1 MVADRRVTPQELGTR
16 LQAILS
22 AYPVRL
28 LFSTKTSRLHI
39 LLEYPP
45 EIDWDREAVWELLA
59 ETITQAHPQGIQQV
73 LVYGRLVG
81 QKTPEWQR
89 SIDFPATPA
98 TPPPQTQMMSVGI
111 PSSSS
116 MGLGTPATSMGAAP
130 EISASGPSSGQTG
143 QIILGGRYQVLKVLG
158 SGGFGRTF
166 LAQDQQRP
174 GHPTCVV
181 KQLRPKFA
189 DPKFLENARRLFN
202 VEAETLEQL
211 GQHDQIPRLLAY
223 FEQDKEFFL
232 VQEFIQGRSL
242 SQDLSED
249 VFSEEQ
255 VIGLLHDLL
264 QVLRFIHEH
273 NVIHRDIKPE
283 NIIRRAEDGKYVLI
297 DFGAGKQLQTGEST
311 QASHTMAV
319 GTLGYIPAEQYAG
332 APQFNSDIYAL
343 GMVAVQCLTG
353 LAPTQLSTDP
363 RGGEIQWRDHCRAS
377 EKLAEI
383 LTGMIRVQ
391 FQQRFQSAQEAL
403 LQLERSFHLSPA
415 AGPNWGGLAQAAFA
429 RLRQPQVLAAL
440 VLGTVGFGTVIFG
453 ATWATYASGARAAK
467 EEYYEGVRF
476 AQRQDWSLAG
486 NSYREALDL
495 NPLYPAARAGLARSQ
510 KRLDELQEEIDTQ
523 REILLQQPNNPKARL
538 ALGIALYRHGQV
550 EDALEQLTTA
560 TAFDANDAQI
570 HYHLGRAYAQQE
582 SWDQAIASYRRA
594 LELQSTLVDARI
606 DLGLA
611 LLANGATAEAADSFR
626 VATELSR
633 NHPNAYYYLG
643 QAQARQENWNAAL
656 ENYLI
661 ALNLDSKLRQMRNDL
676 GFGLYAP
683 DQIDQAIEAYERT
696 LRQDPTQAMAHLHLG
711 DAFYAS
717 GDLNRA
723 QQAYEEAFTKDPAL
737 TVAHIKLGRILAE
750 QQQWDRSLSAYEAAL
765 ALEPANPQ
773 ALTGRG
779 TVIAQRAIAEDQPL
793 DEAVRLLQQAVQSNP
808 ADAEAQLQLGLALAQ
823 QEQTEPALQSF
834 NRAVQLNPANAEA
847 RRVLGDALVDQ
858 GNTDAAIQQFDSA
871 LDANPADPATYISMA
886 GAQAEQED
894 VGNALINFKTAAV
907 LEQTGGAEQPESGV
921 SLTQAYTSDTEIRHA
936 NRLRRAVLPPEQRD
950 TVAALTPEQVGDDD
964 LADAVLEQL
973 QQENLINPNQVTSL
987 AGETDGLLT
996 LDLATQLL
1004 FRSLLF
1010 TVSAVVILLF
1020 LGSLGLGSYV
1030 VLESYGL
1037 VRKPMTKEERER
1049 ERAYTLLRKGLDHYQ
1064 AGKWDEAMAAFTAAL
1079 RIREDYPDALFYIGQ
1094 TWVKRGDYGQ
1104 AMQLFWKLHG
1114 INPEFEGLQGAMV
1127 KTLLT
1132 AGNMYM
1138 RQEEYDQ
1145 AFAKFQAALN
1155 LYAEGERVDPDIY
1168 YHMGLALSKQRD
1180 DESWDRA
1187 IDYLEKAL
1195 DLNPNLAPAHAT
1207 LGTVYSLRLQFAAAI
1222 AAFEAGLRLDP
1233 RLVEAHHEIGKA
1245 LYKLGDLHRS
1255 IQHLYN
1261 VIRLSPHVAKA
1272 RTDLGFALL
1281 QAGDL
1286 ESARQEFTAALSK
1299 DPHLSAAHLGLGTLL
1314 CMSGE
1319 FEEARERCNQ
1329 ALQMDPGNPSALAM
1343 LGLIHLEAQVQATGG
1358 SSVVKHRTLEI
1369 AHAKFE
1375 TAIKADIHVPEAHYG
1390 LGEISRLKR
1399 EYAFAVESFTNAL
1412 MSNGSY
1418 TAAHYRLG
1426 MVYYALENYD
1436 KAIQQFQ
1443 KTLDLDTNHLDAR
1456 AYLERTQMQMRGLRS

>member
-28 LFSTKTSRLHI
+28 LFSSKTSRLHI

-45 EIDWDREAVWELLA
+45 DIDWDREAVWELLA
-59 ETITQAHPQGIQQV
+59 QTIAQAHPIGIEQV
-73 LVYGRLVG
+73 LVYGRLAG
-81 QKTPEWQR
+81 QRTPEWQR
-89 SIDFPATPA
+89 SIDFPATSA
-98 TPPPQTQMMSVGI
+98 VPPQTQMMSVGI
-111 PSSSS
+111 PPSTRLGLESASTSMAAAAEVSSS
-116 MGLGTPATSMGAAP
+116 GT
-130 EISASGPSSGQTG
+130 SSGQTG

-181 KQLRPKFA
+181 KQLRPKFS

-211 GQHDQIPRLLAY
+211 GRHDQIPRLLAY

-242 SQDLSED
+242 SQDLGED
-249 VFSEEQ
+249 IFSEEQ

-264 QVLRFIHEH
+264 QVLKFIHEH

-311 QASHTMAV
+311 QPSHTMAV

-363 RGGEIQWRDHCRAS
+363 RSGEIQWRDHCRVS
-377 EKLAEI
+377 EKLADI

-403 LQLERSFHLSPA
+403 QQLERSFHLSPA
-415 AGPNWGGLAQAAFA
+415 AGPNWTGLAQAAFA
-429 RLRQPQVLAAL
+429 RLRQPQVLAAV
-440 VLGTVGFGTVIFG
+440 VLGTVGFSTVIFG
-453 ATWATYASGARAAK
+453 VTWATYASGARAAK
-467 EEYYEGVRF
+467 EEYYEGVRS
-476 AQRQDWSLAG
+476 AQRQDWYLAG

-510 KRLDELQEEIDTQ
+510 KRLAELEEEIATQ
-523 REILLQQPNNPKARL
+523 REILRQQPNNPKARL
-538 ALGIALYRHGQV
+538 ALGIALYRHGQI
-550 EDALEQLTTA
+550 EDALGELTTA

-570 HYHLGRAYAQQE
+570 HYHLGRAYAQQQ

-594 LELQSTLVDARI
+594 LELESTLVDARI

-611 LLANGATAEAADSFR
+611 LLAQGAPAEAADSFR
-626 VATELSR
+626 IATELSR
-633 NHPNAYYYLG
+633 NHPNAYYFLG
-643 QAQARQENWNAAL
+643 QAQASQENWDAAL
-656 ENYLI
+656 DSYLT

-683 DQIDQAIEAYERT
+683 DQIDQAIESYERT

-737 TVAHIKLGRILAE
+737 TMAHIKLGRILAE
-750 QQQWDRSLSAYEAAL
+750 QQQWERSLSAYEAAL
-765 ALEPANPQ
+765 ALEPDNPQ
-773 ALTGRG
+773 ALTGRA
-779 TVIAQRAIAEDQPL
+779 TVIAQRAVAEDQPL
-793 DEAVRLLQQAVQSNP
+793 DDAVRLLQQAVQINP

-834 NRAVQLNPANAEA
+834 SRAVQLNPSNAEA

-858 GNTDAAIQQFDSA
+858 GNPNAAIQQFDSA

-894 VGNALINFKTAAV
+894 VENALINIKTAAV
-907 LEQTGGAEQPESGV
+907 LEQTGAEQPESGV
-921 SLTQAYTSDTEIRHA
+921 SLTQAYTSNTEIRHA
-936 NRLRRAVLPPEQRD
+936 NRVRRAVLPPEQRD
-950 TVAALTPEQVGDDD
+950 SPAAAFTPEQVEDDD
-964 LADAVLEQL
+964 LADAVLDQL
-973 QQENLINPNQVTSL
+973 QQENLINSNQVTSL
-987 AGETDGLLT
+987 AGETDALLS
-996 LDLATQLL
+996 LDPTTQLL

-1010 TVSAVVILLF
+1010 TVSSVVVILF

-1037 VRKPMTKEERER
+1037 VRKPMTKEERQR
-1049 ERAYTLLRKGLDHYQ
+1049 ERAYTFLCKGLDHYQ
-1064 AGKWDEAMAAFTAAL
+1064 ASQWDEALAAFTAAL
-1079 RIREDYPDALFYIGQ
+1079 RIRADYPKALYYIGQ
-1094 TWVKRGDYGQ
+1094 TWLKKGDYDQ
-1104 AMQLFWKLHG
+1104 AMQLFWKLHE
-1114 INPEFEGLQGAMV
+1114 INPEFEGLRAAMV

-1132 AGNMYM
+1132 AGNQYM
-1138 RQEEYDQ
+1138 RQEEYDR
-1145 AFAKFQAALN
+1145 AIGKFQTALN

-1168 YHMGLALSKQRD
+1168 YHLGLALSKQRD
-1180 DESWDRA
+1180 DESWDKA
-1187 IDYLEKAL
+1187 IAYLEKAL
-1195 DLNPNLAPAHAT
+1195 DLNPDLAPAHAT
-1207 LGTVYSLRLQFAAAI
+1207 LGTVYSFRRQYAAAI
-1222 AAFEAGLRLDP
+1222 AAFEEGLRLDP

-1245 LYKLGDLHRS
+1245 LYKLGDLHRA
-1255 IQHLYN
+1255 IQHLYS

-1286 ESARQEFTAALSK
+1286 ESARQEFTAALAK

-1314 CMSGE
+1314 CMSGR
-1319 FEEARERCNQ
+1319 FEEATERCNQ
-1329 ALQMDPGNPSALAM
+1329 ALQLDPDNSSALAM

-1375 TAIKADIHVPEAHYG
+1375 TAIKSDIHVPEAHYG

-1399 EYAFAVESFTNAL
+1399 EYAFAVESFSNAL

-1436 KAIQQFQ
+1436 KAIQEFQ
-1443 KTLDLDTNHLDAR
+1443 KTLDLDANHLDAR
-1456 AYLERTQMQMRGLRS
+1456 AYLERTQMQRRGSRS

>member
-59 ETITQAHPQGIQQV
+59 QTIAQSHPIGIQQV
-73 LVYGRLVG
+73 LVYGRLAG

-89 SIDFPATPA
+89 SIDFPSTPA
-98 TPPPQTQMMSVGI
+98 TPPQTQMMSRGMP
-111 PSSSS
+111 PSTS
-116 MGLGTPATSMGAAP
+116 MGLGTGTPSTSIGSVSEVSPSATP
-130 EISASGPSSGQTG
+130 SGQTG

-174 GHPTCVV
+174 GRPTCVV
-181 KQLRPKFA
+181 KQLRPKFS

-211 GQHDQIPRLLAY
+211 GRHDQIPRLLAY

-264 QVLRFIHEH
+264 QVLKFIHEH

-297 DFGAGKQLQTGEST
+297 DFGAGKQLQTGESI
-311 QASHTMAV
+311 QSSHTMAV

-363 RGGEIQWRDHCRAS
+363 RSGEIQWRDHCRAS

-415 AGPNWGGLAQAAFA
+415 AGPNWGGLAQSAFA
-429 RLRQPQVLAAL
+429 RLRQPQVLTAL

-467 EEYYEGVRF
+467 EEYYEGVRS
-476 AQRQDWSLAG
+476 AQQQDWYLAG
-486 NSYREALDL
+486 NHYREALDL

-510 KRLDELQEEIDTQ
+510 KRLDELQAEIAAQ
-523 REILLQQPNNPKARL
+523 REILRQQPNNPKARL
-538 ALGIALYRHGQV
+538 ALGIALYRHGQI
-550 EDALEQLTTA
+550 EDALGELTTA

-594 LELQSTLVDARI
+594 LELQSTLVEARI

-611 LLANGATAEAADSFR
+611 LLAKGATAEAADSFR
-626 VATELSR
+626 IATELSR
-633 NHPNAYYYLG
+633 NNPNAYYYLG
-643 QAQARQENWNAAL
+643 QAQASQEDWDAAVA
-656 ENYLI
+656 NYLT
-661 ALNLDSKLRQMRNDL
+661 ALNLDSKLRQMRSDL

-683 DQIDQAIEAYERT
+683 DQIDEAIESYEQT
-696 LRQDPTQAMAHLHLG
+696 LRQDPTQAIAHLHLG
-711 DAFYAS
+711 DALYAS

-737 TVAHIKLGRILAE
+737 TMAHIKLGRILAD

-765 ALEPANPQ
+765 ALEPDNPQ
-773 ALTGRG
+773 ALAGRA

-793 DEAVRLLQQAVQSNP
+793 DEAVRLLQQAVQVNP

-823 QEQTEPALQSF
+823 QEQAEPALQSL

-894 VGNALINFKTAAV
+894 VDNALINIKTAAV
-907 LEQTGGAEQPESGV
+907 LEQTGSEQPEPGA
-921 SLTQAYTSDTEIRHA
+921 SLTQAYTSNTEIRHA
-936 NRLRRAVLPPEQRD
+936 NRVRRAVLPPEQRD
-950 TVAALTPEQVGDDD
+950 SAAALTPEQVEDNA
-964 LADAVLEQL
+964 LADTVLDQL
-973 QQENLINPNQVTSL
+973 QQENLINPNQVPSL
-987 AGETDGLLT
+987 AGETDTLLT
-996 LDLATQLL
+996 LDPTTQLL

-1010 TVSAVVILLF
+1010 TVSAVVVILF

-1049 ERAYTLLRKGLDHYQ
+1049 EQAYTFLRKGLDHHQ
-1064 AGKWDEAMAAFTAAL
+1064 AGKWDEALAAFTAAL
-1079 RIREDYPDALFYIGQ
+1079 RIREDYPEALFYMGQ
-1094 TWVKRGDYGQ
+1094 TWLKKGDYGQ

-1114 INPEFEGLQGAMV
+1114 INPEFEGLRAAMV

-1132 AGNMYM
+1132 AGNQYM

-1145 AFAKFQAALN
+1145 AIGKFQAALS

-1168 YHMGLALSKQRD
+1168 YHLGLALSKQRD
-1180 DESWDRA
+1180 DESWDKA

-1195 DLNPNLAPAHAT
+1195 DLNPTLAPAHAT
-1207 LGTVYSLRLQFAAAI
+1207 LGTVYGLRRQYAAAI
-1222 AAFEAGLRLDP
+1222 AAFEEGLRLDP
-1233 RLVEAHHEIGKA
+1233 RLVEAHYEIGKA
-1245 LYKLGDLHRS
+1245 LFKLGDLHRA

-1261 VIRLSPHVAKA
+1261 VVRLSPHGAKA
-1272 RTDLGFALL
+1272 RADLGFALL

-1286 ESARQEFTAALSK
+1286 ESARQEFTTALSK
-1299 DPHLSAAHLGLGTLL
+1299 DPQLSAAHLGLGTLF
-1314 CMSGE
+1314 CMSGQ
-1319 FEEARERCNQ
+1319 FEEATERCNQ
-1329 ALQMDPGNPSALAM
+1329 ALQLDPDNPSALAM

-1358 SSVVKHRTLEI
+1358 SNVVKHRTLEI

-1426 MVYYALENYD
+1426 MVYFALENYD
-1436 KAIQQFQ
+1436 KAIQEFQ
-1443 KTLDLDTNHLDAR
+1443 KTLDLDANHLDAR
-1456 AYLERTQMQMRGLRS
+1456 AYLERTQMQIRGLRS